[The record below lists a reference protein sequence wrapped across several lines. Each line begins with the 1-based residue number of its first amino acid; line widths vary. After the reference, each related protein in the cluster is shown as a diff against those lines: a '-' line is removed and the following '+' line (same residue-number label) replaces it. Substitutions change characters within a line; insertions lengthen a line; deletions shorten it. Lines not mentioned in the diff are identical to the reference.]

1 MKNLKTLIILS
12 LIPILT
18 YSQDYKTTFGRTFKV
33 GDTVIVGN
41 YTYKNHYRNIYSPTD
56 FSNSTICTPLNK
68 YIITEIVQ
76 NDAVFKR
83 KCNDPNAVRVKIATK
98 KGPFGLI
105 SYVNIEPAIRDG
117 EIVLQ
122 LNPERIKTSILPL
135 DAKSAFLFFIEQSK
149 LGINVLLKQY
159 LFNFE
164 PAQFKLSQ
172 KDEFE
177 RNSIYKV
184 AESNISK
191 ELTILDS
198 TRIYSLATQV
208 ELGEY
213 DFSRSGFAFDISNI
227 TFKLIDF
234 KRTEDGLFP
243 GVGISFINNDK
254 VNLLKVSP
262 DEANSFIKRRT
273 KYTGSI
279 DRKCYALYNFKII
292 QIPLSELNDY
302 PSKEYYMLKAR
313 IVSIEFYDSPNFVYN
328 WIGNVQF

>member
-1 MKNLKTLIILS
+1 MKNLKALIILT

-18 YSQDYKTTFGRTFKV
+18 YSQDYKTSFGRTFKV

-41 YTYKNHYRNIYSPTD
+41 YTYKNHYRNIYSSPD
-56 FSNSTICTPLNK
+56 FGNSPICTPLNK

-105 SYVNIEPAIRDG
+105 SFVNIEPAIRDG
-117 EIVLQ
+117 EIVLRI
-122 LNPERIKTSILPL
+122 NPERVKTSILPL
-135 DAKSAFLFFIEQSK
+135 DAKSAYLFFIEQSK

-159 LFNFE
+159 LYNFE
-164 PAQFKLSQ
+164 PVQFKLSQ

-177 RNSIYKV
+177 KNSIYRV
-184 AESNISK
+184 VESQIRKDLSN
-191 ELTILDS
+191 LDS

-213 DFSRSGFAFDISNI
+213 DFSRGGFAIDISNT

-243 GVGISFINNDK
+243 GIGIGFINNDK

-262 DEANSFIKRRT
+262 EEANSFIKRRT

-292 QIPLSELNDY
+292 QIAQSDLNDY
-302 PSKEYYMLKAR
+302 PVKEYYMLKAR

-328 WIGNVQF
+328 WLGTVQY